1 MIAAGLFGHWI
12 RIQFIGLRGRDAYD
26 AKSGNFVM
34 PFPGQ
39 DQRLQ
44 C

>member
-1 MIAAGLFGHWI
+1 MLTAGLFAQWL
-12 RIQFIGLRGRDAYD
+12 RIQFIGLRVREAYD
-26 AKSGNFVM
+26 AKSGQFVM